1 MLGRLCMY
9 ARARDFFFIGP
20 GNFRMCV
27 CVGKGERARINA
39 NVREGKRER
48 GLFVTVRG
56 ELYCGGVEAQKIEE
70 E

>member
-1 MLGRLCMY
+1 MHVRVS
-9 ARARDFFFIGP
+9 FFLSDP
-20 GNFRMCV
+20 GIFACV

-70 E
+70 G